1 MIGDVLTSSIL
12 FEVLRKE
19 FPNSELHFLINSHTI
34 PVVTNNPFIDK
45 IIAFTPEIEK
55 SRFLF
60 QRLRKQIFK
69 TKYFMVIDVYSK
81 LSSAWISVSSC
92 LLYTSDAADE

>member
-69 TKYFMVIDVYSK
+69 TKNSTTF
-81 LSSAWISVSSC
+81 ISNGHC
-92 LLYTSDAADE
+92 NRK